1 MIDHIYL
8 PVTDLKR
15 SETFYGAMLGE
26 VRQYWGNYCCISRLT
41 PGKYGFNWGEQI
53 MLVVIGNSFSAEYL
67 MKGLYE
73 KTVGRFSEWTSG
85 VYPSTEEDAYAYQV
99 ARDMP
104 TSSRFARSTNFTS
117 HATSGGSGPRIA
129 SGEIIYFAS
138 GSEGRSLRSTIQWK
152 PSTAG

>member
-73 KTVGRFSEWTSG
+73 KTVGRFSE
-85 VYPSTEEDAYAYQV
+85 
-99 ARDMP
+99 
-104 TSSRFARSTNFTS
+104 
-117 HATSGGSGPRIA
+117 
-129 SGEIIYFAS
+129 
-138 GSEGRSLRSTIQWK
+138 
-152 PSTAG
+152 